1 VKGSIKISASILA
14 VIFGFM
20 AVVSCQK
27 PEEKKPDYVL
37 SHEEMVKAL
46 AEVYVN
52 EQKISRLSV
61 NSDSASLIFGSM
73 ERKIFENLNIPDSVF
88 RASVDYYM
96 DHPIEM
102 EKIYAVLI
110 DSLQL
115 REQRVPRE
123 PAQ

>member
-1 VKGSIKISASILA
+1 VKGSIKISAAFFTIIFGLLA
-14 VIFGFM
+14 VI
-20 AVVSCQK
+20 SCQK

-37 SHEEMVKAL
+37 SQDEMVRVL
-46 AEVYVN
+46 AEVYIH
-52 EQKISRLSV
+52 EQKVVRLSL
-61 NSDSASLIFGSM
+61 NADSASLIFGSM
-73 ERKIFENLNIPDSVF
+73 EKKIFKNLNVPDSVF

-96 DHPIEM
+96 DHPLEM

-123 PAQ
+123 TVQ

>member
-1 VKGSIKISASILA
+1 VKGSIKISTSIFA

-46 AEVYVN
+46 AEVYIN

-123 PAQ
+123 TVQ